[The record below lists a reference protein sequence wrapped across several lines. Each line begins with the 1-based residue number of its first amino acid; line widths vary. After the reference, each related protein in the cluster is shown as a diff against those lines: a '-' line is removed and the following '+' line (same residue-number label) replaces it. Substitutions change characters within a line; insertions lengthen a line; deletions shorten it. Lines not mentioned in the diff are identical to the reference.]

1 MMKNKGFTLLELLV
15 VIAII
20 SILVAIGTVS
30 YSAAQTRAR
39 DARRRQDIEVIA
51 NALEQYNAGNRGVYP
66 SAAGCEAGAAGYIVG
81 GVLPVDPKTGASY
94 APVCNNVAGTVCV
107 CAALE
112 VAGSGN
118 YQTASCT
125 NSGGS
130 KDYFCR
136 QNQQ

>member
-1 MMKNKGFTLLELLV
+1 MTKNKGFTLLELLV

-51 NALEQYNAGNRGVYP
+51 NALEQYNADNGGAYP

-81 GVLPVDPKTGASY
+81 GTLPVDPKTGAGY
-94 APVCNNVAGTVCV
+94 APVCDSVAGTVCV

-112 VAGSGN
+112 VTGSGN

-130 KDYFCR
+130 KNYFCR